1 MDNQKISQEIKI
13 ISRKH
18 FEING
23 VKDVE
28 SFDENNV
35 TLQTV
40 CGLLSVDGRELK
52 ISVLDIE
59 RGVVILDGKIDSVY
73 FSDEKEETKRG
84 FLGRL
89 LR

>member
-28 SFDENNV
+28 SFNEDNV

-59 RGVVILDGKIDSVY
+59 RGVVILDGKIDKITVNKK
-73 FSDEKEETKRG
+73 DETEKESETK
-84 FLGRL
+84 
-89 LR
+89 